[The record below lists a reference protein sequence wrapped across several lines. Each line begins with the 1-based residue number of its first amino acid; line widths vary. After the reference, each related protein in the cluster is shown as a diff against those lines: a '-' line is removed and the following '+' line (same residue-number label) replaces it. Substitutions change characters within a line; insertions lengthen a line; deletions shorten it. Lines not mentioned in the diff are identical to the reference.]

1 MNDLNL
7 EISESIDSCL
17 ALILS
22 RPDKKERK
30 RRVVKALDDQVENWE
45 SVARNP
51 EFKLWLLVENL
62 TTKKRRY
69 DLLRDAWFDNDGN
82 TLSIIFRLF
91 LDHVA
96 GNRPQRYGDV
106 LKGTNRKVGDLVERD
121 YEIIDLLGV
130 GGFGEVFLVYS
141 HNENVK
147 SFYALKILHAAVV
160 DEDGIKRFETEA
172 RLLLSLDSSPYLVTA
187 RFIEKRDD
195 QISLAMD
202 YVQPDRNG
210 RTTLQQ
216 HIKAGPVKLE
226 DQIKWVVECCAGLA
240 TAYKAG
246 IKAHRD
252 IKPANILIDSSGRV
266 RVSDFGLASLGLI
279 PGNIKPSSLIAPRT
293 NRDNSQTIE
302 GTSFGTPAYMSPEQF
317 SDASSC
323 DVRSDIYS
331 LGITMF
337 EMASNGALPFL
348 PRIDPNKVRVNLF
361 AEFARLHVK
370 AELPTI
376 NSPLFPA
383 IAKCCAKSP
392 SHRFQTIGELQ
403 SAVRDLASKYGLS
416 DVQLVDSEL
425 SLMERYNRISNQ
437 AVAHA
442 RFGEH
447 EKAIELYKQA
457 IEIFDLGSAT
467 FDMGLS
473 LQKLGKY
480 QDALDAY
487 MSIKTDRNADIE
499 CSIAYCQVKL
509 GGWKRAIPHYLAA
522 TEFAPENINAWE
534 NLARGYADTAQRE
547 LAATAFDRL
556 VGLPGVQASHWLEKG
571 ENEAELNRLSDS
583 FNSLTAVIRRAGNG
597 DEKIVDSARKILSV
611 INKKGFFFQV
621 KKLLGPGF
629 NEARLKLATDAV
641 FDAVNNGS
649 ADETRT
655 IKMLRGAE
663 PAITY
668 SQAERIYK
676 ELIMPAK

>member
-1 MNDLNL
+1 M
-7 EISESIDSCL
+7 S
-17 ALILS
+17 LILS
-22 RPDKKERK
+22 RPDKKQRS
-30 RRVVKALDDQVENWE
+30 RRVINALDEQVGNWE
-45 SVARNP
+45 RVAKHP
-51 EFKLWLLVENL
+51 EFKSWLLVENL
-62 TTKKRRY
+62 ITKKRRFE
-69 DLLRDAWFDNDGN
+69 LLRDAWSDCDGN

-106 LKGTNRKVGDLVERD
+106 LKGTNKKVGDLIEYD

-147 SFYALKILHAAVV
+147 SFYAIKILHAAVV

-187 RFIEKRDD
+187 RFIEKRGD

-202 YVQPDRNG
+202 YVQPDQNG
-210 RTTLQQ
+210 RATLQQ
-216 HIKAGPVKLE
+216 HIKSGPVKLE
-226 DQIKWVVECCAGLA
+226 DQFKWIIECCAGLA

-252 IKPANILIDSSGRV
+252 IKPANILIDSSRRV

-279 PGNIKPSSLIAPRT
+279 PGKIKPSSLIAPRT
-293 NRDNSQTIE
+293 NGDNSQTIE

-317 SDASSC
+317 SDAHSC

-337 EMASNGALPFL
+337 EMASNGSLPFL
-348 PRIDPNKVRVNLF
+348 PRIDPKNVRVNLF

-370 AELPTI
+370 EDLPTI
-376 NSPLFPA
+376 NSPLFPV

-392 SHRFQTIGELQ
+392 SHRFQTIDELQ
-403 SAVRDLASKYGLS
+403 SAVRVLANKFGLPE
-416 DVQLVDSEL
+416 VQIVDSDL
-425 SLMERYNRISNQ
+425 SVMERYNRISNQ

-447 EKAIELYKQA
+447 EKAIELFKQA
-457 IEIFDLGSAT
+457 IEFFDLGSAS
-467 FDMGLS
+467 FDMGIS
-473 LQKLGKY
+473 LQKLGRY

-487 MSIKTDRNADIE
+487 LSIKTDRNADIE
-499 CSIAYCQVKL
+499 CSIAYCRAKL

-534 NLARGYADTAQRE
+534 NLARGYAYTSQRE
-547 LAATAFDRL
+547 LAAKAFERL

-571 ENEAELNRLSDS
+571 ENEAELNRISDS
-583 FNSLTAVIRRAGNG
+583 YNSLTTVIRISGNG
-597 DEKIVDSARKILSV
+597 HGEIAERARTILNV

-629 NEARLKLATDAV
+629 NDARLRLATDAA
-641 FDAVNNGS
+641 FDAATSGS
-649 ADETRT
+649 VDESRA
-655 IKMLRGAE
+655 IQMLRGAE
-663 PAITY
+663 PAITF
-668 SQAERIYK
+668 SQAERIYR
-676 ELIMPAK
+676 ELMRPSK